1 MADHDAGVPDVA
13 PDYELDDSVAA
24 DTPAALKALADPTRS
39 QILDLVMERA
49 ATVSELAMAL
59 DRPKSSVAHHVSVLV
74 EVGMLKVVRT
84 RQVRAITERFY
95 GRTARTIV
103 FGEASLPGGVTS
115 ENFVAEA
122 ADEIR
127 RAGARGVSGTMR
139 HARIAPE
146 DALEFFDR
154 LVELAEEFTKRPRS
168 GDVVYGLI
176 AAVYETNH
184 PTLPDPEADR

>member
-1 MADHDAGVPDVA
+1 MTDHEVDVPDVA
-13 PDYELDDSVAA
+13 PDYELADSVAA

-74 EVGMLKVVRT
+74 DAGLLKVVRT

-95 GRTARTIV
+95 GRTGRTILL
-103 FGEASLPGGVTS
+103 GEAAVAGGVKL

-122 ADEIR
+122 AEEIR
-127 RAGARGVSGTMR
+127 RGGRDVAATMR
-139 HARIAPE
+139 HARISAA
-146 DALEFFDR
+146 DADEFFGR

-168 GDVVYGLI
+168 GDSVYGLI
-176 AAVYETNH
+176 AAVYETDL